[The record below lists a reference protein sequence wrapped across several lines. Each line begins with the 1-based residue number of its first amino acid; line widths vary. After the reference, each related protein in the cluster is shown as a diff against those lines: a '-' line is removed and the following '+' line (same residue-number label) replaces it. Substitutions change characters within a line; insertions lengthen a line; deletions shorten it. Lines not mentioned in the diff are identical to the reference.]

1 MKNIIANLQSFLV
14 QDPEKIN
21 ILTHKGMVQDLIW
34 RVQKVDI
41 GALGAQLAY
50 FFLLSFFPMMIFFLG
65 VIPYL
70 QLEPTKVYELM
81 AQVMPPDIYTLVK
94 DVLDP
99 ILTSRNS
106 NILSLGALGTLWS
119 ASNGVNALM
128 SALNKAYNLDT
139 KMTFK
144 DRLWSVVFTLMFLG
158 LMIAALVL
166 PIFGGQMMA
175 FVREYVD
182 ISDAVNTT
190 WNMLRWLLPPL
201 MIFLLVTVIYWV
213 VPKTDPRLRVTR
225 VFYGAVFA
233 SLAWLAL
240 TYGFSTYISRFG
252 NYSATY
258 GSIGGVIVLMLWL
271 YLTGMILILGGI
283 INASF
288 QRRHDEKQRLNT
300 PLTQHQSSENT

>member
-14 QDPEKIN
+14 QDPEQIN
-21 ILTHKGMVQDLIW
+21 ILTRKGMVQDLIW

-182 ISDAVNTT
+182 ISDAINTT
-190 WNMLRWLLPPL
+190 WSMLRWLLPPL
-201 MIFLLVTVIYWV
+201 MIFVLVMTIYWI
-213 VPKTDPRLRVTR
+213 VPKTDPRLHVTR

-258 GSIGGVIVLMLWL
+258 GSIGGVIILMLWL

-300 PLTQHQSSENT
+300 PLTQPQSSENT